1 MTSPFKLNDLPH
13 SRTVTW
19 ATLSYTELNRIL
31 GNRTILDIVFRD
43 LKLKEIDLG
52 VQLYNEE
59 LETVNVNYYDWASN
73 RFGER
78 FCQMYIIGGAKFD
91 SIKDAQ
97 GFLHIMEQYY
107 IMYKLKEPA

>member
-1 MTSPFKLNDLPH
+1 MTSPFKLNDLPDWW
-13 SRTVTW
+13 SVTW
-19 ATLSYTELNRIL
+19 STLHHAELNRIL
-31 GNRTILDIVFRD
+31 GNRTILDIVFQD
-43 LKLKEIDLG
+43 LKLKEINLG

-97 GFLHIMEQYY
+97 RFLHVLEQYY
-107 IMYKLKEPA
+107 IMYKLKAPA